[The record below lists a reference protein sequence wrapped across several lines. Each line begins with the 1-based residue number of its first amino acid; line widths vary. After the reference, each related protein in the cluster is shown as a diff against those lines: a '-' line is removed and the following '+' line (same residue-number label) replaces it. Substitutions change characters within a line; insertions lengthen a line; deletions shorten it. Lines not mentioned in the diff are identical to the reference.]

1 MILYFLAR
9 RLCLITIICGGMT
22 ACADIG
28 ENIPDQQLNLNM
40 GRNSMPKFRPASVVS
55 PPSENTP
62 LINRSREVLVKG
74 DNIIAGPLGD
84 NQTPG
89 AKVDGGYV
97 LNFDGVDVRDVAK
110 AVLGDQLGI
119 NYVVDPA
126 VKGTVTLHTS
136 SGLPRN
142 NVLPALTEAFRAAG
156 VALISQK
163 TGYLIAPLAGA
174 AQRSQLY
181 VDSTNPQAG
190 YQVRIVPLRFLI
202 ASNIERALEPLVPP
216 GTIIPGDGRAS
227 FLILSGSQTDL
238 DRAERAVT
246 IFDVDWLR
254 KQSFGLFPLKYS
266 SAKNVA
272 NDLTAVIGKQGI
284 IQDSVQVTAIDHLNS
299 ILVTSNNYN
308 RVTQMKTWIERFD
321 RGKDL
326 LKPKVFIYHVQNSS
340 ARNLA
345 AILSKVFSSSE
356 SSSTKDSADQSSAVN
371 TANSQP
377 NSATAVSSTPGN
389 FVPTNLPSESTVDD
403 RQTDK
408 LKITADEVNNS
419 LIIVATPETYSRVES
434 ALAQLDTAP
443 LQVLI
448 EATIAEVDITD
459 TFQYGVQTSIHTG
472 ALSVLSSN
480 VAPSNIAANTG
491 GLSVV
496 ITKSNISAALNLLS
510 TLTKTK
516 VISSPQ
522 LLVVNNKAA
531 SIQVGDQVP
540 IATASAISTQSSGA
554 PIVNTIQM
562 LDTGI
567 ILHVT
572 PRVNSNGQVLM
583 ELNQEVSATVPT
595 VSSNIDSP
603 TIQQRRLTT
612 TVQIDDGQTI
622 IIGGLISDTRGRNRT
637 GVPILKDVPVLGNL
651 FGTTSDTTK
660 RTELMVLL
668 TPRVVRNGAEAD
680 QASAEL
686 EKKMLLLRQIPMS
699 HGVQ

>member
-1 MILYFLAR
+1 MILYLLAR

-40 GRNSMPKFRPASVVS
+40 GRNLMPTFRPASVVS
-55 PPSENTP
+55 PPSENAP
-62 LINRSREVLVKG
+62 LLNGSREVLVKG
-74 DNIIAGPLGD
+74 DNTIAGPLGD

-163 TGYLIAPLAGA
+163 TGYLIAPLTGA

-272 NDLTAVIGKQGI
+272 NDLTAVIGKPGN

-377 NSATAVSSTPGN
+377 NSATAVSSTPGT
-389 FVPTNLPSESTVDD
+389 FVPTNLPSESAIDD

-459 TFQYGVQTSIHTG
+459 TFQYGVQTSIQNG
-472 ALSVLSSN
+472 ALSVLSST
-480 VAPSNIAANTG
+480 VAPNNIAANTG